1 MMARG
6 FDSKS
11 VAEQQE
17 ERERTQERR
26 DNEKQK
32 PRFSTRRRQLEL
44 SRADVLHRLEKAPE
58 HVRKTLQ
65 AALDALDA
73 DLAKEPEP
81 VE

>member
-11 VAEQQE
+11 VADQQE

-32 PRFSTRRRQLEL
+32 PRFSTRRRPLEL

-58 HVRKTLQ
+58 QVRKTLQ

-81 VE
+81 AE

>member
-44 SRADVLHRLEKAPE
+44 SRIDVVRRLEKAPD
-58 HVRKTLQ
+58 HLRQTLQ
-65 AALDALDA
+65 AALDSLDEQ
-73 DLAKEPEP
+73 LKNEPE
-81 VE
+81 

>member
-1 MMARG
+1 MARG

-44 SRADVLHRLEKAPE
+44 ARADVLHRLEKAPD
-58 HVRKTLQ
+58 HLRQTLQ

-73 DLAKEPEP
+73 DLAKEPEGQA
-81 VE
+81 